1 MGGDM
6 DRLLFGLGVTVVGM
20 VIVFIGLA
28 ILIVCINLLK
38 SLSKEKESRA
48 ATPGTESMAQV
59 SADEVPLPAIFSAV
73 AAVMNQEEQEQLVA
87 VLTAA
92 VAALWEEE
100 TGFVVRRVRRIET
113 SPAWQKAGREEQ
125 VYSRL

>member
-1 MGGDM
+1 M
-6 DRLLFGLGVTVVGM
+6 DRLWFGLGVTVVGM

-38 SLSKEKESRA
+38 SLSKEKKVESA
-48 ATPGTESMAQV
+48 VPEVKSPVQED
-59 SADEVPLPAIFSAV
+59 ADEIPLPVIFSAV

-92 VAALWEEE
+92 VAALWDED
-100 TGFVVRRVRRIET
+100 TGFVVRRIRRIET

-125 VYSRL
+125 VFSRL

>member
-1 MGGDM
+1 M
-6 DRLLFGLGVTVVGM
+6 DRLWFGLGVTVVGM
-20 VIVFIGLA
+20 VIVFIGLV

-38 SLSKEKESRA
+38 SLSKEKKGESA
-48 ATPGTESMAQV
+48 APEAKSPVQEDT
-59 SADEVPLPAIFSAV
+59 DEIPLPAIFSAV
-73 AAVMNQEEQEQLVA
+73 AAVMVKEEQEQLVA

-100 TGFVVRRVRRIET
+100 TGFVVRRIRRIET

-125 VYSRL
+125 VFSRF

>member
-1 MGGDM
+1 M
-6 DRLLFGLGVTVVGM
+6 DRLLFGLGVTFIGM

-38 SLSKEKESRA
+38 SMSKEKIDGSGSSVP
-48 ATPGTESMAQV
+48 T
-59 SADEVPLPAIFSAV
+59 SAMQKDSDDIPLPAIFSAV
-73 AAVMNQEEQEQLVA
+73 AAMMNQEEQEQLVA

-92 VAALWEEE
+92 VAAMWQEE

-125 VYSRL
+125 VFSRL

>member
-1 MGGDM
+1 M
-6 DRLLFGLGVTVVGM
+6 DRLWFGLGVTVVGM

-28 ILIVCINLLK
+28 ILIICINLLK
-38 SLSKEKESRA
+38 SLSKEKKEESA
-48 ATPGTESMAQV
+48 APEAKSPVQEDT
-59 SADEVPLPAIFSAV
+59 DEIPLPAIFSAV
-73 AAVMNQEEQEQLVA
+73 AAVMVKEEQEQLVA

-100 TGFVVRRVRRIET
+100 TGFVVRRIRRIET

-125 VYSRL
+125 VFSRF